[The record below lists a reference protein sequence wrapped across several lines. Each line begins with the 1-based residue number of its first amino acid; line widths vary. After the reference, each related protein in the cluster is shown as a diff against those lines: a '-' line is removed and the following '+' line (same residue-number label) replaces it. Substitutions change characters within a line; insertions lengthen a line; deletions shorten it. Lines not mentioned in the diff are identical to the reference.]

1 MKLETAIGFLTFLDK
16 STTFYFTVD
25 DHSAIKLGIEA
36 LKAIHEHR
44 SVNFPWATPKLPG
57 ETKE

>member
-25 DHSAIKLGIEA
+25 DHSAIKLGI
-36 LKAIHEHR
+36 KAIERIDRLRKAGHYIGM
-44 SVNFPWATPKLPG
+44 PLLKG
-57 ETKE
+57 ETTD